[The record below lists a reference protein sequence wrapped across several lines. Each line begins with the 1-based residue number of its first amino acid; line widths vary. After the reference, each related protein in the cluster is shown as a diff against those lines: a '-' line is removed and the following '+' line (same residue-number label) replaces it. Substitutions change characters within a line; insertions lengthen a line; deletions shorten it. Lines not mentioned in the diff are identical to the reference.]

1 MPNQSGDQFHRSWL
15 QLGFSS
21 TIERDLLRME
31 HHMLLVDIAGRFMRD
46 GANLSVTTSGV
57 AIAADRADYVRTQL
71 TSSRFLTVALE

>member
-1 MPNQSGDQFHRSWL
+1 
-15 QLGFSS
+15 
-21 TIERDLLRME
+21 ME